1 MSLKDTIRQNMYLA
15 MKAKNAED
23 KRVYALMLD
32 VIQKAEKDKKK
43 EFTDDE
49 VIPLI
54 QKQIK
59 QTNETL
65 EFAKKGNANVLI
77 SQCENEIKLLNAFL
91 PEMMN
96 EDEIKIFID
105 SIGETIEPI
114 KNNKGKYMKE
124 CSKLR
129 GKADMKLVAQIVD
142 SVLA

>member
-49 VIPLI
+49 VVPLI

-77 SQCENEIKLLNAFL
+77 SQCENEIKLLSAFL
-91 PEMMN
+91 PEMMS
-96 EDEIKIFID
+96 EDEIKMFID
-105 SIGETIEPI
+105 SIGEIIEPI

>member
-49 VIPLI
+49 VVPLI

-77 SQCENEIKLLNAFL
+77 SQCENEIKLLSAFL
-91 PEMMN
+91 PEMMS
-96 EDEIKIFID
+96 EDEIKMFID

>member
-49 VIPLI
+49 VVPLI

-77 SQCENEIKLLNAFL
+77 SQCENEIKLLSAFL
-91 PEMMN
+91 PEMMS
-96 EDEIKIFID
+96 EDEIKMFIN

-129 GKADMKLVAQIVD
+129 GKADMRLVAQIVD
-142 SVLA
+142 SILA

>member
-1 MSLKDTIRQNMYLA
+1 MSLKETIRTNMYSA
-15 MKAKNAED
+15 MKAKNTEN
-23 KRVYALMLD
+23 KRVYSMMLD

-49 VIPLI
+49 IVPLI

-65 EFAKKGNANVLI
+65 EFAKRGNAEALI
-77 SQCENEIKLLNAFL
+77 TQCENEIKLLSTFL
-91 PEMMN
+91 PEMMS
-96 EDEIKIFID
+96 EDEIKMFID